1 VGNMGNEVL
10 IKESNGNVGTI
21 IFNRPEKRNSLSPEL
36 LIKLHLI
43 LKEWAQDETIRTVVF
58 TGSGDK
64 AFSSGYDILAIPTDL
79 TPEMAELMKKENP
92 LKLAMSSVKNY
103 PFPTI
108 AMMNGY
114 ALGAGLNLAL
124 CCDIRVGVEDI
135 SVSMPPAKLGL
146 IYHPEGIKQFVEVI
160 GLARTK
166 EIFFTA
172 RKYKGREVKKMGIVD
187 YLVPRNELSA
197 TTYALANEIAGN
209 APLSLK
215 GTKRILGML
224 SRAIEFKESDLKEA
238 DAIMAEGFNS
248 KDIKEGQTAFIEKRK
263 PVFKGC

>member
-1 VGNMGNEVL
+1 MGNEVL
-10 IKESNGNVGTI
+10 IKEKNGSIGTI
-21 IFNRPEKRNSLSPEL
+21 IFNRPERKNSLSPEL

-43 LKEWAQDETIRTVVF
+43 LKEWAEDDAIRTVVF

-92 LKLAMSSVKNY
+92 LKLAMSGVKNY
-103 PFPTI
+103 PYPTI

-124 CCDIRVGVEDI
+124 CCDIRVGIEDI

-146 IYHPEGIKQFVEVI
+146 IYHLEGIKQFVEVI

-172 RKYKGREVKKMGIVD
+172 RKYKGREVKEMGIVD
-187 YLVPRNELSA
+187 YLVPRSELSS
-197 TTYALANEIAGN
+197 TTYALANEIAAN
-209 APLSLK
+209 APLALK
-215 GTKRILGML
+215 GTKRILSML
-224 SRAIEFKESDLKEA
+224 SRAVEFKDSDLKEA
-238 DAIMAEGFNS
+238 DKIIADGFNS
-248 KDIKEGQTAFIEKRK
+248 EDLKEGQTAFIEKRK

>member
-1 VGNMGNEVL
+1 MGNELL
-10 IKESNGNVGTI
+10 IKEKNGNVGTI
-21 IFNRPEKRNSLSPEL
+21 IFNRPERKNSFSPEL
-36 LIKLHLI
+36 LIKLHLT
-43 LKEWAQDETIRTVVF
+43 LKEWEQDETIRTVVF

-64 AFSSGYDILAIPTDL
+64 AFSSGYDILSIPTDL
-79 TPEMAELMKKENP
+79 TPEMAEIMKKENP
-92 LKLAMSSVKNY
+92 LKLALSSVKNY

-124 CCDIRVGVEDI
+124 CCDMRVGVEDI

-146 IYHPEGIKQFVEVI
+146 IYHPEGFKQFTEVI
-160 GLARTK
+160 GMARTK
-166 EIFFTA
+166 ELFFTA
-172 RKYKGREVKKMGIVD
+172 RKYEGRKVKEMGIVD
-187 YLVPRNELSA
+187 YLVPRSELSA

-215 GTKRILGML
+215 GSKRILSML
-224 SRAIEFKESDLKEA
+224 SRAVEFKESDLREA

-248 KDIKEGQTAFIEKRK
+248 EDLKEGQNAFIEKRK

>member
-1 VGNMGNEVL
+1 MGNELL
-10 IKESNGNVGTI
+10 IKEKNGNVGAI
-21 IFNRPEKRNSLSPEL
+21 IFNRPERKNSFSPEL

-43 LKEWAQDETIRTVVF
+43 LKEWKQDETIRTVIF
-58 TGSGDK
+58 TGSGDI
-64 AFSSGYDILAIPTDL
+64 AFSSGYDIMSIPTEL

-92 LKLAMSSVKNY
+92 LELALSSVKNY

-114 ALGAGLNLAL
+114 AFGAGLNLAL
-124 CCDIRVGVEDI
+124 CCDMRIGVEDI

-146 IYHPEGIKQFVEVI
+146 IYHPEGFKQFVEVI
-160 GLARTK
+160 GMAKTK

-172 RKYKGREVKKMGIVD
+172 RKYKGRAVKEMGIVD
-187 YLVPRNELSA
+187 YLVPRSELSA
-197 TTYALANEIAGN
+197 KTYELANEIAGN

-215 GTKRILGML
+215 GSKRILSML
-224 SRAIEFKESDLKEA
+224 SRAIEFKASDLKEA
-238 DAIMAEGFNS
+238 ETILAEGFNS
-248 KDIKEGQTAFIEKRK
+248 EDLKEGQTAFIEKRK

>member
-21 IFNRPEKRNSLSPEL
+21 IFNRPEKKNSLSPEL

-79 TPEMAELMKKENP
+79 TPEMAELMIKENP

>member
-1 VGNMGNEVL
+1 MVNEMLV
-10 IKESNGNVGTI
+10 KEKNGSVGTI
-21 IFNRPEKRNSLSPEL
+21 IFNRPERKNSLSPEL
-36 LIKLHLI
+36 LLKLHLI
-43 LKEWAQDETIRTVVF
+43 LKEWAQDETIRAVVF

-92 LKLAMSSVKNY
+92 LKLAMSSVKHY

-124 CCDIRVGVEDI
+124 CCDIRVAVEDI

-172 RKYKGREVKKMGIVD
+172 RKYKGREVKEMGIVD
-187 YLVPRNELSA
+187 YLVPRAELSA
-197 TTYALANEIAGN
+197 TTYALANEIAAN

-224 SRAIEFKESDLKEA
+224 SRAVEFKESDLKEA
-238 DAIMAEGFNS
+238 DAILAEGFNS
-248 KDIKEGQTAFIEKRK
+248 EDLKEGQTAFIEKRK